1 MLLNALTEKNVG
13 WFFFIF
19 WGHVFEFLI
28 RFLFDVGQEHLVLLG
43 YADSWF
49 NINIVVETFIP
60 LLVSQSVLTKTLYGT
75 LLFVN
80 RSKWI
85 LVFSLS

>member
-1 MLLNALTEKNVG
+1 MLLNALPEKNVG

-28 RFLFDVGQEHLVLLG
+28 RFLFDVVQEHLVLLG

-80 RSKWI
+80 RSK
-85 LVFSLS
+85 